1 MEYYYCPGLLKLL
14 RYLWVSAARRQAGV
28 WVSSSFPSPP
38 AACQVCLLALPASSV
53 SVFFNNWWLF
63 WGGGVSG
70 EGMGTVEE
78 RGSPDSLGV
87 QWPQGGGK
95 RQNQKNKGS
104 VSEFSGER
112 HFSALKGYSL
122 F

>member
-53 SVFFNNWWLF
+53 SVFFNKWWLF

-87 QWPQGGGK
+87 QWLESKWPQGGK
-95 RQNQKNKGS
+95 KKDKTRKTRAAL
-104 VSEFSGER
+104 VSFPESDI
-112 HFSALKGYSL
+112 SL
-122 F
+122 L